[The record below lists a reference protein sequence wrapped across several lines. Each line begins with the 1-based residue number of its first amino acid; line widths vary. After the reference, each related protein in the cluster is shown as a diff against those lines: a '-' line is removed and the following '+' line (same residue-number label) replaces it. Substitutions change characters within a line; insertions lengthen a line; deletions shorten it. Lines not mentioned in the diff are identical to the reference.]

1 MKSDRNMIGGTK
13 MHLQEIKELDKAYYM
28 NTFGARRDVAFDH
41 GKGITLY
48 DTDGNAYTDFLPAL
62 PSMRSA
68 TGILTLSTLCKSRRA
83 SFTYVESVLY

>member
-1 MKSDRNMIGGTK
+1 

-48 DTDGNAYTDFLPAL
+48 DTDGNAYTDFFAGIAVNAL
-62 PSMRSA
+62 GYGHPDF
-68 TGILTLSTLCKSRRA
+68 GRRFA
-83 SFTYVESVLY
+83 KAGGQAFTYVESVLY

>member
-1 MKSDRNMIGGTK
+1 

-48 DTDGNAYTDFLPAL
+48 DTDGNAYTDFFAGIAVNAL
-62 PSMRSA
+62 GLWAS
-68 TGILTLSTLCKSRRA
+68 GLCRRFA
-83 SFTYVESVLY
+83 KAGGKAFTYVESVLY